1 MGKKNG
7 TAKLSI
13 ARALDRHMIT
23 QDQADELNELA
34 DVNGDGAF

>member
-1 MGKKNG
+1 MI
-7 TAKLSI
+7 I
-13 ARALDRHMIT
+13 ARSLDMHMIT